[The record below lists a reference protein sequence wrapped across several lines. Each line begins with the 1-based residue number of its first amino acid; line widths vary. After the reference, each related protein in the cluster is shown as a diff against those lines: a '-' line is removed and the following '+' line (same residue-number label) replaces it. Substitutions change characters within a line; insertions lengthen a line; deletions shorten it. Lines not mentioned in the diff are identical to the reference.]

1 MALFATEL
9 FAHFV
14 YSPTLS
20 YHELLEREEELK
32 IFLSQMVEEQGGDF
46 LHFEATGDALRAQ
59 CVFPDYREDAFHALC
74 DVLAPQM
81 KGDVEARLLFVSKDL
96 DHLHVYALNNSKWK
110 EATIVLPPGPIA
122 LEIIEESAP
131 PPKKVKSKKKG

>member
-14 YSPTLS
+14 YSPKLS
-20 YHELLEREEELK
+20 YHELLDREEDLK
-32 IFLSQMVEEQGGDF
+32 IFVSRLMEEQGGEF

-59 CVFPDYREDAFHALC
+59 CAFAEYHEDAFHSLC
-74 DVLAPQM
+74 DALVPEM
-81 KGDVEARLLFVSKDL
+81 NGEVEVRLLFASKDL
-96 DHLHVYALNNSKWK
+96 DYLHLYALSDGEWK

-122 LEIIEESAP
+122 QEIIKESAL
-131 PPKKVKSKKKG
+131 PPKKVKAKNKG